1 MMLSLWGAFAGL
13 TLLALLFVC
22 WPFFRNFKAV
32 ANPSVNAERIDIFE
46 QRQQELADDLALERI
61 SEQSYSESLLELK
74 RRLLNDLSPEQ
85 QLQSRG
91 NNRILALT
99 GASFVVLLSAVF
111 YYFTGNQAQLSGW
124 EKAMKELPTL
134 GERAVMGKG
143 EPLDANERQA
153 LVLGLRTRLA
163 QDGDDAVAWLM
174 LGRVAMTLNDYEM
187 AMQAFDKVLWM
198 DPENISAKVSYAQS
212 LLVQGD
218 ESGMTQAAKLLSQ
231 VLQVQPQNLDAISM
245 LALIAYER
253 KDWLEAKSAF
263 ELILSTMTESDPRYT
278 MVAQRITEIE
288 ARIAQTQEVAPAHQ
302 ISVSV
307 SIAQQVADRIPLNSV
322 LFVFAKAAS
331 GPPMPLA
338 VKRFEEFS
346 LPLTVTLSEADAMM
360 AQLSLTQ
367 FDQIQVFARISKDGD
382 VAVDL
387 GELEGKSAVF
397 NHQEQQQVDVV
408 INTLIQ

>member
-1 MMLSLWGAFAGL
+1 MLSLWGAFAGL

-22 WPFFRNFKAV
+22 WPFIRNFKAV

-46 QRQQELADDLALERI
+46 QRQQELADDVALERI
-61 SEQSYSESLLELK
+61 SEQSYNESLLELK

-111 YYFTGNQAQLSGW
+111 YYFTGNQAQLAGW
-124 EKAMKELPTL
+124 EKAMQELPAL

-153 LVLGLRTRLA
+153 LLLGLRTRLA

-187 AMQAFDKVLWM
+187 AMQAFDKVLVM

-218 ESGMTQAAKLLSQ
+218 DSGMNQAAKLLSQ
-231 VLQVQPQNLDAISM
+231 VLQVQPQNIDAISM

-263 ELILSTMTESDPRYT
+263 ELILSTMNESDPRHA
-278 MVAQRITEIE
+278 MVAQRIAEID
-288 ARIAQTQEVAPAHQ
+288 ARMAQSDDAEPMHQ
-302 ISVSV
+302 VTVSV
-307 SIAQQVADRIPLNSV
+307 SIAEPVADRIPLNSV

-360 AQLSLTQ
+360 AELSLTQ